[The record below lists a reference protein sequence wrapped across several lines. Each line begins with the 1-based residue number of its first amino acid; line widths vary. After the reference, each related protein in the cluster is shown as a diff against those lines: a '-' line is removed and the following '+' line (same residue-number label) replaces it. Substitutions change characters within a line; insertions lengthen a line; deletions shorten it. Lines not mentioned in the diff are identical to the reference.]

1 MPTHT
6 QRLPMRPQGELSLT
20 LPLWLF
26 DFIARRSLGKNKY
39 LETRQRSTA
48 SWPHP
53 GQHPLLNTQATLL
66 TPHSPLSTLSLLF
79 SRCDFLF
86 LFLSAWENLWP
97 FVWSE
102 RHRAHFSCKIVFLW
116 AFFML
121 CQAQLPPL
129 SLLLS
134 LSHSFSGLVSILDL
148 FVWVAKC
155 RNLRTL
161 AR

>member
-1 MPTHT
+1 
-6 QRLPMRPQGELSLT
+6 MRPQGELSLT

-26 DFIARRSLGKNKY
+26 DFIARKSLGKNKY
-39 LETRQRSTA
+39 LETKQRSTA

-53 GQHPLLNTQATLL
+53 GQHPLLNTQATFL
-66 TPHSPLSTLSLLF
+66 TPHSLSPLFT
-79 SRCDFLF
+79 RCDFLF

-97 FVWSE
+97 FVWSVV
-102 RHRAHFSCKIVFLW
+102 SVW
-116 AFFML
+116 APPRTFFMQNCFSL
-121 CQAQLPPL
+121 SIFHVMPSSTTPPPAPF
-129 SLLLS
+129 SLS
-134 LSHSFSGLVSILDL
+134 LSHSFSALVSILDL

>member
-1 MPTHT
+1 
-6 QRLPMRPQGELSLT
+6 MRPQGELSLT

-53 GQHPLLNTQATLL
+53 GQHPLLNTQATQASY
-66 TPHSPLSTLSLLF
+66 SPLFLLF
-79 SRCDFLF
+79 SLSLRLSFPFLVCLGKF
-86 LFLSAWENLWP
+86 MALRL
-97 FVWSE
+97 VWAPP
-102 RHRAHFSCKIVFLW
+102 RT
-116 AFFML
+116 FFMQNCFSL
-121 CQAQLPPL
+121 SIFHVMPSSTTAPFSLSPP
-129 SLLLS
+129 